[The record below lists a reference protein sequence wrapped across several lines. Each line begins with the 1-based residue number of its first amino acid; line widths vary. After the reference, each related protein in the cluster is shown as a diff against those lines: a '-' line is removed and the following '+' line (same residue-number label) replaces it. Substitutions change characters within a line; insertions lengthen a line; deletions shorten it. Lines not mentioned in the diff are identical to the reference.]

1 MTHRLIS
8 GSVYAPEFLCSS
20 FLKTWRVNFLLLVR
34 EMKNSHATTKQFSR
48 RFLRKHAP
56 QSAHFWFVFP

>member
-1 MTHRLIS
+1 
-8 GSVYAPEFLCSS
+8 
-20 FLKTWRVNFLLLVR
+20 
-34 EMKNSHATTKQFSR
+34 MKNSHATTKQFSR